1 VIVNGEDR
9 GGSLYNRQSDDPGEV
24 NENSCTEEFTVKPHF
39 GCPVQATSNVFSG
52 KWKVL
57 IVWHLA
63 FGALRHAELLRRL
76 PGVSQKVLTAQL
88 RELERDGVIA
98 RLDAE
103 GSSPR
108 VDYFLTDSG
117 KELITIMDAMCG
129 WAKKYLGVAP
139 TLPPRPDMIPTQP
152 SGN

>member
-1 VIVNGEDR
+1 
-9 GGSLYNRQSDDPGEV
+9 
-24 NENSCTEEFTVKPHF
+24 VKPDF

-63 FGALRHAELLRRL
+63 FGSLRQAEFLRLL

-88 RELERDGVIA
+88 RELERDGVID

-103 GSSPR
+103 SASPR

-117 KELITIMDAMCG
+117 KELINIMDEMCG
-129 WAKKYLGVAP
+129 WATKHLGVTP
-139 TLPPRPDMIPTQP
+139 TLPPRPAVIPAQP
-152 SGN
+152 SEK